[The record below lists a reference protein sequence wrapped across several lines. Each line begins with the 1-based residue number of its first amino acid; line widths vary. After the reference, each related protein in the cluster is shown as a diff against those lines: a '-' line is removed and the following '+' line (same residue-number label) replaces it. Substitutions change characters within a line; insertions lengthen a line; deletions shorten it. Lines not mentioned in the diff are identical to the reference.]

1 MPFALRILLATC
13 FMMTPFIVAHA
24 EDEVKTV
31 AQDASAP
38 AATDAKTEKKSEEKS
53 ATTPDANAT
62 GASADKAA
70 KDEAN
75 KTKDRAESPTYEA
88 VEEKPLYWMCRNKND
103 VRTLRLEAK
112 DKACKTMYSK
122 EGNERIVSQSV
133 QVPICYHVFANIRR
147 NLEFG
152 DYKCKDISNS
162 RVSSSY

>member
-24 EDEVKTV
+24 EDEAKTV
-31 AQDASAP
+31 AQDTSAP
-38 AATDAKTEKKSEEKS
+38 AAT
-53 ATTPDANAT
+53 DANAT
-62 GASADKAA
+62 GASAEKAE